1 MRIVPTLLLASAITL
16 GACSRNEAVTEDLNS
31 TMENDVLDQASDAS
45 NMAAAAPAPP
55 SSQTISFAA
64 GDGSPLGSVTV
75 EDAPGGAVLR
85 LAGTSMPSGTHGIHL
100 HAVGKC
106 ETPKFESAGGHW
118 NPDNKQHGTANPN
131 GPHKG
136 DLPNVE
142 VSEGG
147 TLNQVLTLAGIK
159 VADLADADGTALVI
173 HADADDNKTD
183 PTGNSGD
190 RIACAVIAP
199 AR

>member
-1 MRIVPTLLLASAITL
+1 MRVVPTLMLVSALAL

-45 NMAAAAPAPP
+45 NAAAAVRSA
-55 SSQTISFAA
+55 SQTISFAA

-75 EDAPGGAVLR
+75 EDGPDGALLR
-85 LAGTSMPSGTHGIHL
+85 LAGTAMPAGVHGIHL

-106 ETPKFESAGGHW
+106 DGPKFETAGSHW
-118 NPDNKQHGTANPN
+118 NPESKQHGTENPN
-131 GPHKG
+131 GSHKG

-142 VSEGG
+142 IKEEGS
-147 TLNQVLTLAGIK
+147 LNQVLSLTGIK
-159 VADLADADGTALVI
+159 VADMADADGTALVI
-173 HADADDNKTD
+173 HAGPDDYKTD
-183 PTGNSGD
+183 PSGNSGD

>member
-1 MRIVPTLLLASAITL
+1 MRFAPTLMLVSALAL

-45 NMAAAAPAPP
+45 NAAAAAQPA
-55 SSQTISFAA
+55 SQTISFAA

-75 EDAPGGAVLR
+75 EDGPGGAILR
-85 LAGTSMPSGTHGIHL
+85 LAGTAMPAGTHGIHL

-106 ETPKFESAGGHW
+106 EGPKFETAGGHW
-118 NPDNKQHGTANPN
+118 NPDSKQHGTENPN
-131 GPHKG
+131 GAHKG

-142 VSEGG
+142 VNEEGS
-147 TLNQVLTLAGIK
+147 LNQVLTLAGIRF
-159 VADLADADGTALVI
+159 ADLADADGAALVI
-173 HADADDNKTD
+173 HAGPDDYKTD
-183 PTGNSGD
+183 PSGNSGD

>member
-1 MRIVPTLLLASAITL
+1 MRVVPILMLASALAL

-45 NMAAAAPAPP
+45 NAAAAAQPV
-55 SSQTISFAA
+55 SQTISFAA

-75 EDAPGGAVLR
+75 DDGPEGAILR
-85 LAGTSMPSGTHGIHL
+85 LAGTSMPAGIHGIHL

-106 ETPKFESAGGHW
+106 EGPKFASAGGHW
-118 NPDNKQHGTANPN
+118 NPESKQHGTENPN

-142 VSEGG
+142 VNEEGS
-147 TLNQVLTLAGIK
+147 LNQILTLTGIK

-173 HADADDNKTD
+173 HAGQDDYKTD
-183 PTGNSGD
+183 PSGNSGD